1 MKSQSPGHPA
11 IHPLAEALDLGNTV
25 LQLETIT
32 ASRLATVPTGA
43 IAELADLLDG
53 VAARV
58 KVALAEVGQSLTAR
72 YGEQAQTQLLADGR
86 DTGTTHILDDDI
98 DVTVEI
104 GKDVKW
110 EQATLKQLARR
121 IAEGGEDPAEYI
133 EVKYTVS
140 ERKYCAWPDTIRR
153 AFEPARTVTPKSP
166 KVTLRRR
173 AGGAA

>member
-1 MKSQSPGHPA
+1 MQHATGHPA

-32 ASRLATVPTGA
+32 VSRLATVPTGA
-43 IAELADLLDG
+43 IAELTDLLDG

-58 KVALAEVGQSLTAR
+58 KAAQAEVSQALTAR
-72 YGEQAQTQLLADGR
+72 YGEQAKTQLLANER
-86 DTGTTHILDDDI
+86 DTGTTHILDGDI

-104 GKDVKW
+104 GKEVKW
-110 EQATLKQLARR
+110 EQATLKQFARR
-121 IAEGGEDPAEYI
+121 IAEGGEDPTEYI
-133 EVKYTVS
+133 EVKYAVS
-140 ERKYCAWPDTIRR
+140 ERKYSAWPDSIRR

-166 KVTLRRR
+166 KVTLRRM

>member
-32 ASRLATVPTGA
+32 ASRLTTVPTGA
-43 IAELADLLDG
+43 IAQLTDLLDT
-53 VAARV
+53 VAVRIKAAQAV
-58 KVALAEVGQSLTAR
+58 VVQTVTDR
-72 YGEQAQTQLLADGR
+72 YGEQAKTQLLAEGR
-86 DTGTTHILDDDI
+86 DTGTTHIADGDI
-98 DVTVEI
+98 DVAVEI

-140 ERKYCAWPDTIRR
+140 ERKYSAWPDTIRR
-153 AFEPARTVTPKSP
+153 VFEPARTVTPKAP

>member
-43 IAELADLLDG
+43 IAELTDLLDG
-53 VAARV
+53 VAARIKTAQAAV
-58 KVALAEVGQSLTAR
+58 VQTLTAR
-72 YGEQAQTQLLADGR
+72 YGEQAQTQLLEDGR
-86 DTGTTHILDDDI
+86 DTGTTHVLDGDI

-121 IAEGGEDPAEYI
+121 IADGGEDPAEYI
-133 EVKYTVS
+133 EVKYTVA
-140 ERKYCAWPDTIRR
+140 ERKYSAWPDTIRR

-166 KVTLRRR
+166 KVTLRRT

>member
-1 MKSQSPGHPA
+1 MQRATGHPA
-11 IHPLAEALDLGNTV
+11 IHPLAEVLDLGNTV

-43 IAELADLLDG
+43 IAELTDLLDG

-58 KVALAEVGQSLTAR
+58 KAAQAEVSQSLTAR
-72 YGEQAQTQLLADGR
+72 YGEQAKTQLLADGR
-86 DTGTTHILDDDI
+86 DTGTTHLLDGDI

-110 EQATLKQLARR
+110 EQATVKQLARR

-133 EVKYTVS
+133 EVKYAVS
-140 ERKYCAWPDTIRR
+140 ERKYNAWPDTIRR

-173 AGGAA
+173 PGGAA